1 MKEIIS
7 VKKDIIF
14 KTKISEIT
22 SLNLEHDYKIKDDLV
37 EGKLVLSGSYKM
49 TEASL
54 LEEEFF
60 YTIPFSI
67 AISEN
72 IKKDTI
78 NIDIND
84 FKYETQKDV
93 MKIKVDLDLE
103 CEENTIENEEEIES
117 IEEFE
122 NTYELENLNE
132 NNDILMENESYME
145 NNLINDF
152 DINEY
157 IEKNTETI
165 ENNTET
171 IENNTQI
178 EQNNNELEKNI
189 IINQIDNINDD
200 KTISN
205 ITNIID
211 KNNETYHTYKVYIVR
226 EGDTLETIC
235 SKYNL
240 LVDDLKE
247 YNDLSNI
254 NIGDKIIIPQIIN
267 E

>member
-117 IEEFE
+117 LEELE
-122 NTYELENLNE
+122 NIDELENLNE
-132 NNDILMENESYME
+132 NNDILLENESYME

-152 DINEY
+152 DINDY
-157 IEKNTETI
+157 IEENI
-165 ENNTET
+165 E
-171 IENNTQI
+171 IENNTQNKLT
-178 EQNNNELEKNI
+178 ENEEKNI